1 MGETDEGRSTRFT
14 RRSFVGLAAAGLVGA
29 VAACTNDGSPDGNQQ
44 AVVSFLDEP
53 GATTVLP
60 AGDPARI
67 ASTLSAAIFETAH
80 VAVVAT
86 EDTAEA
92 LAALATT
99 ARLPLLIGTDQ
110 SVLDELSRL
119 ETATVVT
126 ADGTDLSAL
135 GDDVEIL
142 EVDPAAE
149 DSAGTLPD
157 VSIDETPSTAALLL
171 DPDQEAELDSV
182 VARALVEAAGGTVA
196 ELPGGDPRISGD
208 SITAAQEA
216 AGEDPAT
223 GVFALGES
231 FGDAEQLTARLTT
244 AVTAPQLPGGGQIAF
259 PHRRMIAAYGTP
271 GSASLGILG
280 EQDLSATIERVPQ
293 LAADYEPHSDT
304 PVQPAF
310 EIITTIASSEPGGDG
325 DHSSELSVETLREW
339 VDGAG
344 EAGVYVVLDLQPG
357 TTDFLTQA
365 RMYEEL
371 LLQPHVG
378 LALDP
383 EWRLEP
389 GQRHMEQIG
398 SVTAAEVNEVIT
410 WLADLTAENSLPQKV
425 LILHQFRLSMISDR
439 QDLDT
444 SREELAITLHADGNG
459 APGDK
464 LATWNSLQTDLPEGI
479 FMAWKNFYDEDS
491 PTFTPEE
498 TYAVE
503 PRPWFVSY
511 Q

>member
-1 MGETDEGRSTRFT
+1 MTETYARKSTRVT
-14 RRSFVGLAAAGLVGA
+14 RRSFVGLVAAGLAGTVT
-29 VAACTNDGSPDGNQQ
+29 ACTDDGTPDGDQQ
-44 AVVSFLDEP
+44 VVVSFLDAP
-53 GATTVLP
+53 GATAVLP
-60 AGDPARI
+60 AGDPAGI
-67 ASTLSAAIFETAH
+67 SLTLSAAIFETAH

-86 EDTAEA
+86 EDTADA
-92 LAALATT
+92 LAPLATT

-110 SVLDELSRL
+110 AVADELTRL
-119 ETATVVT
+119 QATTVVT
-126 ADGTDLSAL
+126 ATGTDLTGL
-135 GDDVEIL
+135 GEDVEIL
-142 EVDPAAE
+142 EVDAAAE
-149 DSAGTLPD
+149 DAAGSLPE
-157 VSIDETPSTAALLL
+157 VSIDETPTTVSLLL
-171 DPDQEAELDSV
+171 DPDQELALDAV
-182 VARALVEAAGGTVA
+182 VARALVLAAGGIVA
-196 ELPGGDPRISGD
+196 EVPGGDPRLSGD
-208 SITAAQEA
+208 AIAAAQDA
-216 AGEDPAT
+216 AGEDPAS
-223 GVFALGES
+223 GVFALGDS
-231 FGDAEQLTARLTT
+231 FGDAEQIIARLTAAAT
-244 AVTAPQLPGGGQIAF
+244 VPQLPGGGQLAF

-280 EQDLSATIERVPQ
+280 EQDLPGAIERVQQ
-293 LAADYEPHSDT
+293 LVDEYEPHSDV

-310 EIITTIASSEPGGDG
+310 EIITTVASSDPGGDG
-325 DHSSELSVETLREW
+325 DYSNELSAETIREW

-464 LATWNSLQTDLPEGI
+464 LATWNTLQTDLPEGI

-503 PRPWFVSY
+503 PQPWFVSY

>member
-1 MGETDEGRSTRFT
+1 MTQGRSTPFT
-14 RRSFVGLAAAGLVGA
+14 RRSFVGLVAAGLVGA
-29 VAACTNDGSPDGNQQ
+29 ATACTNDGTPDGDQQ
-44 AVVSFLDEP
+44 VVVSFLDEP
-53 GATTVLP
+53 GATAVLP
-60 AGDPARI
+60 AGNPAEI
-67 ASTLSAAIFETAH
+67 ALTLSAAIFETAH

-92 LAALATT
+92 LAPLATT
-99 ARLPLLIGTDQ
+99 AQLPLLIGTDQ
-110 SVLDELSRL
+110 AVADELSRL
-119 ETATVVT
+119 GAATIVT
-126 ADGTDLSAL
+126 ADGTDLTEL
-135 GDDVEIL
+135 GEDLEIL
-142 EVDPAAE
+142 DVDPAAE
-149 DSAGTLPD
+149 DAAGPLPE
-157 VSIDETPSTAALLL
+157 VSIDETPTTAALLL
-171 DPDQEAELDSV
+171 DPDQELALDAV
-182 VARALVEAAGGTVA
+182 VARALVEAAGGTVT
-196 ELPGGDPRISGD
+196 EVPGGDPRISGD
-208 SITAAQEA
+208 TITAAQDA
-216 AGEDPAT
+216 AGADPAS
-223 GVFALGES
+223 GVFALGDS
-231 FGDAEQLTARLTT
+231 FGDAEQVIARLTAAMT
-244 AVTAPQLPGGGQIAF
+244 VPQLPGGGQIAF

-280 EQDLSATIERVPQ
+280 EQDLPATIERVQQ
-293 LAADYEPHSDT
+293 LVADYEPHSDT
-304 PVQPAF
+304 PVVPAF
-310 EIITTIASSEPGGDG
+310 EVITTIASSEQGGDG
-325 DHSSELSVETLREW
+325 DYSSELSVETLREW

-365 RMYEEL
+365 KLYEEL

-383 EWRLEP
+383 EWRLKP
-389 GQRHMEQIG
+389 GQRHMAQIG

-425 LILHQFRLSMISDR
+425 LILHQFRLSMITDR

-464 LATWNSLQTDLPEGI
+464 LATWNTLQTDLPEGI